1 MGIVLVH
8 GGTFAASCWDLVLPH
23 LRTPALAVDLP
34 GRGSRPADLT
44 TVTLDDFTAAVA
56 SDIDASGWDRT
67 LLVGHSM
74 AGITLPRVVGLRED
88 VLAGVVFVA
97 CTVPAHGQ
105 SCAEAMA
112 LEVTDDAAV
121 RLDEPADDTTGEDR
135 ARRSFGN
142 DLDDEQY
149 AWMTD
154 RMLDGEAFRIV
165 AEPCDLS
172 GLTDAVPRFWVRL
185 GRDAIV
191 TPAMQDEGIGNV
203 GGAEVIHLDA
213 GHMAM
218 VGRPVELAGI
228 LDDIAERVGA
238 T

>member
-56 SDIDASGWDRT
+56 SDIDATGWDRT

-74 AGITLPRVVGLRED
+74 AGITLPPVVGLRED

-121 RLDEPADDTTGEDR
+121 RLEEPDDDMTGEDR

-154 RMLDGEAFRIV
+154 RMLGGEAFGVV

-172 GLTDAVPRFWVRL
+172 GLTEAVPRFWVRL
-185 GRDAIV
+185 GLDAIV
-191 TPAMQDEGIGNV
+191 VPAMQDAGIGNI
-203 GGAEVIHLDA
+203 GGAEVIDLDA

>member
-56 SDIDASGWDRT
+56 SDIDATGWDRT

-74 AGITLPRVVGLRED
+74 AGITLPPVVGLRED

-121 RLDEPADDTTGEDR
+121 RLEEPADEMTGEDR

-154 RMLDGEAFRIV
+154 RMLGGEAFGVV

-172 GLTDAVPRFWVRL
+172 GLTEAVPRFWVRL
-185 GRDAIV
+185 GLDAIV
-191 TPAMQDEGIGNV
+191 VPAMQDAGIGNI
-203 GGAEVIHLDA
+203 GGAEVIDLDA

>member
-8 GGTFAASCWDLVLPH
+8 GGTLAASCWDLVLPH

-56 SDIDASGWDRT
+56 SDIDATGWDRT

-74 AGITLPRVVGLRED
+74 AGITLPPVVRLRED

-121 RLDEPADDTTGEDR
+121 RLEEPDDDMTGEDR

-154 RMLDGEAFRIV
+154 RMLGGEAFGVV

-185 GRDAIV
+185 GLDAIV
-191 TPAMQDEGIGNV
+191 VPAMQDAGIGNI
-203 GGAEVIHLDA
+203 GGAEVIDLDA

>member
-56 SDIDASGWDRT
+56 SDIDATGWDRT

-74 AGITLPRVVGLRED
+74 AGITLPPVVGLRED

-121 RLDEPADDTTGEDR
+121 RLEEPDDDMTGEDR

-154 RMLDGEAFRIV
+154 RMLGGEAFGVV
-165 AEPCDLS
+165 AEPSDLS

-185 GRDAIV
+185 GLDAIV
-191 TPAMQDEGIGNV
+191 VPAMQDAGIGNI
-203 GGAEVIHLDA
+203 GGAEVIDLDA

>member
-56 SDIDASGWDRT
+56 SDIDATGWDRT

-74 AGITLPRVVGLRED
+74 AGITLPPVVGLRED

-121 RLDEPADDTTGEDR
+121 RLEEPADEMTGEDR

-154 RMLDGEAFRIV
+154 RMLGGEAFGVV

-185 GRDAIV
+185 GLDAIV
-191 TPAMQDEGIGNV
+191 VPAMQDAGIGNI
-203 GGAEVIHLDA
+203 GGAEVIDLDA

>member
-1 MGIVLVH
+1 
-8 GGTFAASCWDLVLPH
+8 
-23 LRTPALAVDLP
+23 
-34 GRGSRPADLT
+34 
-44 TVTLDDFTAAVA
+44 VTLDDFTAAVA
-56 SDIDASGWDRT
+56 SDIDATGWDRT

-74 AGITLPRVVGLRED
+74 AGITLPPVVGLRED

-121 RLDEPADDTTGEDR
+121 RLEEPADEMTGEDR

-154 RMLDGEAFRIV
+154 RMLGGEAFGVV

-185 GRDAIV
+185 GLDAIV
-191 TPAMQDEGIGNV
+191 VPAMQDAGIGNI
-203 GGAEVIHLDA
+203 GGAEVIDLDA

>member
-8 GGTFAASCWDLVLPH
+8 GGKFAASCWDLVLPH

-56 SDIDASGWDRT
+56 SDIDATGWDRT

-74 AGITLPRVVGLRED
+74 AGITLPPVVGLRED

-121 RLDEPADDTTGEDR
+121 RLEEPDDDMTGEDR

-154 RMLDGEAFRIV
+154 RMLGGEAFGVV

-185 GRDAIV
+185 GLDAIV
-191 TPAMQDEGIGNV
+191 VPAMQDAGIGNI
-203 GGAEVIHLDA
+203 GGAEVIDLDA

>member
-1 MGIVLVH
+1 VL
-8 GGTFAASCWDLVLPH
+8 GLGAA
-23 LRTPALAVDLP
+23 ALAVDLP

-56 SDIDASGWDRT
+56 SDIDATGWDRT

-74 AGITLPRVVGLRED
+74 AGITLPPVVGLRED

-121 RLDEPADDTTGEDR
+121 RLEEPADEMTGEDR

-154 RMLDGEAFRIV
+154 RMLGGEAFGVV

-172 GLTDAVPRFWVRL
+172 GLTEAVPRFWVRL
-185 GRDAIV
+185 GLDAIV
-191 TPAMQDEGIGNV
+191 VPAMQDAGIGNI
-203 GGAEVIHLDA
+203 GGAEVIDLDA

>member
-56 SDIDASGWDRT
+56 SDIDATGWDRT

-74 AGITLPRVVGLRED
+74 AGITLPPVVGLRED

-121 RLDEPADDTTGEDR
+121 RLEEPADEMTGEDR

-154 RMLDGEAFRIV
+154 RMLGGEAFGVV

-172 GLTDAVPRFWVRL
+172 GLTEAVPRFWVRL
-185 GRDAIV
+185 GLGAIV
-191 TPAMQDEGIGNV
+191 VPAMQDAGIGNL
-203 GGAEVIHLDA
+203 GGAEVIDLDA

>member
-56 SDIDASGWDRT
+56 SDIDATGWDRT

-74 AGITLPRVVGLRED
+74 AGITLPPVVGLRED

-121 RLDEPADDTTGEDR
+121 RLEELADEMTGEDR

-154 RMLDGEAFRIV
+154 RMLGGEAFGVV

-172 GLTDAVPRFWVRL
+172 GLTEAVPRFWVRL
-185 GRDAIV
+185 GLDAIV
-191 TPAMQDEGIGNV
+191 VPAMQDAGIGNI
-203 GGAEVIHLDA
+203 GGAEVIDLDA

>member
-8 GGTFAASCWDLVLPH
+8 GGTLAASCWDLVLPH

-56 SDIDASGWDRT
+56 SDIDATGWDRT

-74 AGITLPRVVGLRED
+74 AGITLPPVVGLRED

-121 RLDEPADDTTGEDR
+121 RLEEPADEMTGEDR

-154 RMLDGEAFRIV
+154 RMLGGEAFGVV

-185 GRDAIV
+185 GLDAIV
-191 TPAMQDEGIGNV
+191 VPAMQDAGIGNI
-203 GGAEVIHLDA
+203 GGAEVIDLDA